1 MVTRI
6 PSEYQE
12 VEYLESTGTQYIDT
26 GVVVRSDITETDYYE
41 VDCSVE
47 FPSLNGSS
55 TNVFWSYT
63 PSSSAGTWIGVSSN
77 NKFTATGQTTSLAD
91 PSQRN
96 HVVSRFYKK
105 SQVVTINDDVT
116 TTNNIVN
123 FREGS
128 FTLFADKNL
137 TYVSNAR
144 FYKASISF
152 NSELQVNLI
161 PCYRISD
168 NVLGMYDT
176 VSKTFFTN
184 AGTGTFLVGHDVTHS
199 TVNLLESRRRI
210 LLSTPH
216 IESKSSL
223 SPLSFS
229 TDVVTD
235 LKECKIHFSPIQE
248 GSGTPSPENVRP
260 ITGWDGIEVTRCRK
274 NIFSQSTF
282 ENVGWATRFLVMENA
297 LNDLLAGTYTISY
310 TSTVTSVK
318 DTFTSE
324 TALADTA
331 GMIILY
337 NNKNVWTVRDNI
349 TRAQALAHYSV
360 DKSLRFTISSEDVG
374 KIEAV
379 YMYGI
384 GRDKAAEGAPNG
396 SLGTATFS
404 NIQLERGSTAT
415 PYEPYQ
421 GESYDIDF
429 PSEAGTVY
437 GGTLDLKTGEL
448 VVDRAMV
455 DLGTLNWGLNSAGSF
470 GAAVTRMKTEGNL
483 PDNAICDYYPIVNNG
498 YNGAHSSEDKV
509 MWQYTDT
516 NYIRVR
522 DSAFS
527 ANEQIK
533 AELAEHYLCYKLA
546 TPITYPMTPQPL
558 KSLRGLNNIL
568 TDANGNIDI
577 KFYSH

>member
-116 TTNNIVN
+116 MTNNIVN

-260 ITGWDGIEVTRCRK
+260 ITGWDGIKVTRCGK
-274 NIFSQSTF
+274 NLWDEEWEIGDISKETG
-282 ENVGWATRFLVMENA
+282 ENVSGNTTIRTKNYIPVKPNSTLYCVCSGSNNLRTRWYGKNMDYLRYAPAVPYN
-297 LNDLLAGTYTISY
+297 G
-310 TSTVTSVK
+310 
-318 DTFTSE
+318 TFTVPSD
-324 TALADTA
+324 A
-331 GMIILY
+331 Y
-337 NNKNVWTVRDNI
+337 
-349 TRAQALAHYSV
+349 Y
-360 DKSLRFTISSEDVG
+360 LRFTPQATYGTTYNHDIS
-374 KIEAV
+374 IN
-379 YMYGI
+379 Y
-384 GRDKAAEGAPNG
+384 P
-396 SLGTATFS
+396 ATDTTYHAYS
-404 NIQLERGSTAT
+404 
-415 PYEPYQ
+415 
-421 GESYDIDF
+421 GETYPVTF
-429 PSEAGTVY
+429 PSEAGTVC

-455 DLGTLNWGLNSAGSF
+455 DLGTLNWDLNSAGSF

-527 ANEQIK
+527 VNEQIK

-546 TPITYPMTPQPL
+546 TPITYPMTPQSIR
-558 KSLRGLNNIL
+558 SLRGLNNIL
-568 TDANGNIDI
+568 TDANGNIDV